1 MEGKP
6 NTVINRAVHWLR
18 NLSISSS
25 LSVSSDPL
33 PESPTLS
40 FSVGDECPRISRVGS
55 LNVHDLGS
63 GEVVCAGEDIGPR
76 KSDSSVSPDSPTKEV
91 SFDTIQKP
99 SKKDTIIFDPIPIA
113 IMRKK
118 FSFIMD
124 RILYEEPHILS
135 AADLIRAGCSLWLLK
150 YEAYYSKR
158 ELLQRFFRA
167 YRHTCERVHGGIA
180 HSDIVSNMQQPLIAV
195 SYGIGRSVAVLTM
208 KCKQETSNRVHKIE
222 GFALPVDHPIISMCL
237 LCDRTII
244 SGHHDGMMYRWC
256 TFTGRPLQVIGH
268 SPHASQ
274 VLAPLPSNIF
284 SRAFYNSP
292 GSFDRDIVSALG
304 KRALDTRFLSGGI
317 DLGVH
322 VWNVDKNVPEVE
334 IVLRGHTDAIT
345 SLFVLSD
352 GRVASGSRDTTAR
365 VWRLK
370 YEYTPY
376 VNSQHVA
383 LSSSSYSEEE
393 TGSYKIAYE
402 CLHTLQG
409 HCMSVLCFVQLPGT
423 DILVSGSED
432 DTLKFWSVSEPPTGA
447 PAINATVDVGGGGV
461 GADGAVTGAQDDID
475 LNEHSQLIRTIGIQ
489 NEDGRGFCSLAVLGD
504 GTTLVCGKM
513 YGEIILIDSTSPAS
527 TERGALFAELY
538 GHNRLRRING
548 LAVLPDGISFISAGA
563 DNTLRVWEHH
573 GGVDTIEEQ
582 VPSSS
587 EHPYVYKY
595 SNLYGDRNSYG
606 LLS

>member
-1 MEGKP
+1 
-6 NTVINRAVHWLR
+6 
-18 NLSISSS
+18 
-25 LSVSSDPL
+25 
-33 PESPTLS
+33 
-40 FSVGDECPRISRVGS
+40 
-55 LNVHDLGS
+55 
-63 GEVVCAGEDIGPR
+63 
-76 KSDSSVSPDSPTKEV
+76 
-91 SFDTIQKP
+91 
-99 SKKDTIIFDPIPIA
+99 
-113 IMRKK
+113 MRKK
-118 FSFIMD
+118 FSFLMD
-124 RILYEEPHILS
+124 RILYEEPHIMS
-135 AADLIRAGCSLWLLK
+135 AADLIRAGCSLRLLK
-150 YEAYYSKR
+150 YEAYYSER

-180 HSDIVSNMQQPLIAV
+180 HSDIVSNSQQPLIAV
-195 SYGIGRSVAVLTM
+195 SYGIGRSVAVLTL
-208 KCKQETSNRVHKIE
+208 KCKQGTPNRVHKIE

-237 LCDRTII
+237 LYDRTII

-284 SRAFYNSP
+284 SRAFYDSP
-292 GSFDRDIVSALG
+292 GSIDRSIVSALG
-304 KRALDTRFLSGGI
+304 KRAFDTRFLSGGT
-317 DLGVH
+317 DRGVH
-322 VWNVDKNVPEVE
+322 VWNVDKNTPEVE

-352 GRVASGSRDTTAR
+352 GRIASGSRDTTAR
-365 VWRLK
+365 VWKLK

-376 VNSQHVA
+376 ADSQPVA
-383 LSSSSYSEEE
+383 LSSSSCSKEETE
-393 TGSYKIAYE
+393 TGSYKITYE

-409 HCMSVLCFVQLPGT
+409 HCMSVLCFVQLPDT

-432 DTLKFWSVSEPPTGA
+432 DTLKFWSVSELPTGA
-447 PAINATVDVGGGGV
+447 ATITANATVGGRGV
-461 GADGAVTGAQDDID
+461 GADETAATATQDDLD
-475 LNEHSQLIRTIGIQ
+475 RDNQLIRTIGIP

-504 GTTLVCGKM
+504 GNTLVCGKM
-513 YGEIILIDSTSPAS
+513 YGEIILVDSTSPAS
-527 TERGALFAELY
+527 SERGALFAELY

-548 LAVLPDGISFISAGA
+548 LVVLPDGISFISAGA
-563 DNTLRVWEHH
+563 DNTLRVWEHR

-582 VPSSS
+582 VPSSP